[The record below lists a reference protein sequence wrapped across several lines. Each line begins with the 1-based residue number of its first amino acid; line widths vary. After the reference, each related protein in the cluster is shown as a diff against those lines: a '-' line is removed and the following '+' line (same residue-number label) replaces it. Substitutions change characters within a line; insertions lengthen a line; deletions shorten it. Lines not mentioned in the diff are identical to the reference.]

1 MHLKRAP
8 SARQMAVTELD
19 LVSFTSLVRGIK
31 FYNVSTS
38 AVRVGGF
45 VSLCSYYNQLLLTSH
60 VHDDVTTK
68 IYNII
73 KWRLCIGSIGAT
85 PRCLCN
91 VVLCS

>member
-38 AVRVGGF
+38 AVRVGDF
-45 VSLCSYYNQLLLTSH
+45 VSFARSLTTHTTTTVSLLLLTSH

-68 IYNII
+68 IYN
-73 KWRLCIGSIGAT
+73 K
-85 PRCLCN
+85 
-91 VVLCS
+91 